1 MLGFIIRYIS
11 QHKLA
16 VAKSKLTSYKTRTH
30 AKVYKIFVII
40 GVVIAIIGVILNII
54 GIFLP

>member
-16 VAKSKLTSYKTRTH
+16 VVKSKSTSNKIRTH
-30 AKVYKIFVII
+30 AKMYQIMVIV